1 MPVAATGIQKQVI
14 WPMDRCGDPK
24 MRELAFTLSHVAL
37 WPRRYMLYKARATIN
52 SQTFFDAQFDVNCH
66 VDRRVSRLSR

>member
-24 MRELAFTLSHVAL
+24 MRELAFTLNHVTL
-37 WPRRYMLYKARATIN
+37 WPRRYIRLPHLN
-52 SQTFFDAQFDVNCH
+52 QTLLFGG
-66 VDRRVSRLSR
+66 